1 MTTESD
7 EQNDSGMKDL
17 DTESQIYCDKC
28 LDDPL
33 LECLLIITKLE
44 HSPRTSEE
52 LVAGL
57 PLVNNQLTPELFT
70 RAAKRAGLQSKI
82 VHRPIKRIPA
92 LVLPAVLVLKNNQAC
107 ILEQIDLTSNQATI
121 IQPVAGADSSRL
133 IAIDELSELYS
144 GFAFFI
150 SKEYQFDSRSPEVL
164 LTHNKHWFWGTIWNS
179 VGIYRDV
186 LLASF
191 FINLFVIANPLF
203 VMNIYDRVVPNNAI
217 ETLWVMVAG
226 ISLVFFFDY
235 ILKVVRGHYLEMA
248 GKKADIVLSALIF
261 EKVMSLKMEVMP
273 ESVGAFSSNLK
284 EFDSVRNFLTS
295 VTLTTFID
303 LPFFVLFM
311 VTISYIAG
319 QLVLVPVI
327 AVLIILFY
335 GYVIHFPLRTLV
347 ESTYRASAQK
357 NATLIES
364 LSSIETIKSFNAESI
379 MQRRW
384 EQASGYIAKQGVK
397 ARNLSNSIN
406 FTSAFVQQ
414 LSTVAVIILGVYLI
428 SENELTMGALIA
440 TVMLSSRAIQPMAQ
454 VANLTANYQ
463 QTKTALASLNDIML
477 QPVERDEKKSYI
489 HRATFKG
496 GLEFKDVSFSYP
508 DQEEKAL
515 SHINLKIKPGEKV
528 AFIGRIGSGKTTLE
542 KLIMG
547 LYAPSEGAVKMDDL
561 DINQIDPANLRRNI
575 GYVPQDINL
584 FHGTVRENIALKAPY
599 IPGAEIIRV
608 AGIAGV
614 DHFANKHPSGFDMK
628 VGERGEGLSGGQR
641 QSIAI
646 ARALVMSPP
655 VLLMDEPSNSMDN
668 ATEAE
673 LLTKLKSEISDRTFI
688 LVTHRASLLKL
699 VERIVVIEH
708 GTVVADG
715 PGKKLKARIYS
726 VFSRMIHTISHVYNR
741 VLKRRRK
748 NGEKEIT

>member
-1 MTTESD
+1 MTIESD
-7 EQNDSGMKDL
+7 EQNDTSVEQSEI
-17 DTESQIYCDKC
+17 ESQIYCDKC

-44 HSPRTSEE
+44 QSPRTAEE

-57 PLVNNQLTPELFT
+57 PLVNNQLTPELFS
-70 RAAKRAGLQSKI
+70 RAANRADLQSKI
-82 VHRPIKRIPA
+82 VYRPIKRIPS
-92 LVLPAVLVLKNNQAC
+92 LVLPAILVLKNNQAC
-107 ILEQIDLTSNQATI
+107 ILEQIDLDSKQVQI
-121 IQPVAGADSSRL
+121 IQPVAGDHSSL
-133 IAIDELSELYS
+133 SISIDELSELYS

-150 SKEYQFDSRSPEVL
+150 TQEYQFDSRSPEVL

-179 VGIYRDV
+179 AGIYRDV
-186 LLASF
+186 LFASF

-217 ETLWVMVAG
+217 ETLWVMAAG
-226 ISLVFFFDY
+226 VSIVFFFDY
-235 ILKVVRGHYLEMA
+235 ILKIVRGHYLEIA

-295 VTLTTFID
+295 VTMTTFID
-303 LPFFVLFM
+303 LPFFVLFLL
-311 VTISYIAG
+311 TISFIAG
-319 QLVLVPVI
+319 QLVLVPVA
-327 AVLIILFY
+327 AVLIILLY
-335 GYVIHFPLRTLV
+335 GIVIHFPLKKVV

-364 LSSIETIKSFNAESI
+364 LSNVETIKSFNAESM

-384 EQASGYIAKQGVK
+384 EQASGYIAKQSVK
-397 ARNLSNSIN
+397 ARSLSNSIN
-406 FTSAFVQQ
+406 YTSAFIQQ
-414 LSTVAVIILGVYLI
+414 IAMVVTIIFGVYLI
-428 SENELTMGALIA
+428 ADNELTMGALIA

-477 QPVERDEKKSYI
+477 LPVERDEKIAYI

-508 DQEEKAL
+508 GQEEKAL
-515 SHINLKIKPGEKV
+515 SHINLKINPGEKV
-528 AFIGRIGSGKTTLE
+528 ALIGRIGSGKTTLE
-542 KLIMG
+542 KLIMR
-547 LYAPSEGAVKMDDL
+547 LYSPSEGSVKMDDL

-575 GYVPQDINL
+575 GYVPQDISL
-584 FHGTVRENIALKAPY
+584 FHGTVRENIILKAPY

-608 AGIAGV
+608 AQIAGV

-655 VLLMDEPSNSMDN
+655 ILLMDEPSNAMDN

-673 LLTKLKSEISDRTFI
+673 LLAKLKTEISDRTFI

-699 VERIVVIEH
+699 VDRIIVIEQ
-708 GTVVADG
+708 GSVVADG
-715 PGKKLKARIYS
+715 PKEEVLEALKQGKINVRQ
-726 VFSRMIHTISHVYNR
+726 
-741 VLKRRRK
+741 
-748 NGEKEIT
+748 

>member
-1 MTTESD
+1 MTIESD
-7 EQNDSGMKDL
+7 EQNDTSVEQSEI
-17 DTESQIYCDKC
+17 ESQIYCDKC

-44 HSPRTSEE
+44 QSPRTAEE

-57 PLVNNQLTPELFT
+57 PLVNNQLTPELFS
-70 RAAKRAGLQSKI
+70 RAANRADLQSKI
-82 VHRPIKRIPA
+82 VYRPIKRIPS
-92 LVLPAVLVLKNNQAC
+92 LVLPAILVLKSNQAC
-107 ILEQIDLTSNQATI
+107 ILEQIDLDSKQAQI
-121 IQPVAGADSSRL
+121 IQPVAGEHSSL
-133 IAIDELSELYS
+133 SISIDELSELYS

-150 SKEYQFDSRSPEVL
+150 TQEYQFDSRSPEVL

-179 VGIYRDV
+179 AGIYRDV
-186 LLASF
+186 LFASF

-217 ETLWVMVAG
+217 ETLWVMAAG
-226 ISLVFFFDY
+226 VSIVFFFDY
-235 ILKVVRGHYLEMA
+235 ILKIVRGHYLEIA

-295 VTLTTFID
+295 VTMTTFID
-303 LPFFVLFM
+303 LPFFVLFLL
-311 VTISYIAG
+311 TISFIAG
-319 QLVLVPVI
+319 QLVLVPVA
-327 AVLIILFY
+327 AVLIILLY
-335 GYVIHFPLRTLV
+335 GIVIHFPLKKVV

-364 LSSIETIKSFNAESI
+364 LSNVETIKSFNAESM

-384 EQASGYIAKQGVK
+384 EQASGYIAKQSVK
-397 ARNLSNSIN
+397 ARSLSNSIN
-406 FTSAFVQQ
+406 YTSAFIQQ
-414 LSTVAVIILGVYLI
+414 IAMVVTIIFGVYLI
-428 SENELTMGALIA
+428 ADNELTMGALIA

-477 QPVERDEKKSYI
+477 LPVERDEKIAYI

-508 DQEEKAL
+508 GQEEKAL
-515 SHINLKIKPGEKV
+515 SHINLKINPGEKV
-528 AFIGRIGSGKTTLE
+528 ALIGRIGSGKTTLE
-542 KLIMG
+542 KLIMR
-547 LYAPSEGAVKMDDL
+547 LYSPSEGSVKMDDL

-575 GYVPQDINL
+575 GYVPQDISL
-584 FHGTVRENIALKAPY
+584 FHGTVRENIILKAPY

-608 AGIAGV
+608 AQIAGV

-655 VLLMDEPSNSMDN
+655 ILLMDEPSNAMDN

-673 LLTKLKSEISDRTFI
+673 LLAKLKTEISDRTFI

-699 VERIVVIEH
+699 VDRIVVIEQ
-708 GTVVADG
+708 GSVVADG
-715 PGKKLKARIYS
+715 PKEEVLEALKQGKINVRQ
-726 VFSRMIHTISHVYNR
+726 
-741 VLKRRRK
+741 
-748 NGEKEIT
+748 

>member
-1 MTTESD
+1 MTIESD
-7 EQNDSGMKDL
+7 EQNDTSVEQSEI
-17 DTESQIYCDKC
+17 ESQIYCDKC

-44 HSPRTSEE
+44 QSPRTAEE

-57 PLVNNQLTPELFT
+57 PLVNNQLTPELFS
-70 RAAKRAGLQSKI
+70 RAANRADLQSKI
-82 VHRPIKRIPA
+82 VYRPIKRIPS
-92 LVLPAVLVLKNNQAC
+92 LVLPAILVLKNNQAC
-107 ILEQIDLTSNQATI
+107 ILEQIDLDSKQVQI
-121 IQPVAGADSSRL
+121 IQPVAGDHSSL
-133 IAIDELSELYS
+133 SISIDELSELYS

-150 SKEYQFDSRSPEVL
+150 TQEYQFDSRSPEVL

-179 VGIYRDV
+179 AGIYRDV
-186 LLASF
+186 LFASF

-217 ETLWVMVAG
+217 ETLWVMAAG
-226 ISLVFFFDY
+226 VSIVFFFDY
-235 ILKVVRGHYLEMA
+235 ILKIVRGHYLEIA

-295 VTLTTFID
+295 VTMTTFID
-303 LPFFVLFM
+303 LPFFVLFLL
-311 VTISYIAG
+311 TISFIAG
-319 QLVLVPVI
+319 QLVLVPVA
-327 AVLIILFY
+327 AVLIILLY
-335 GYVIHFPLRTLV
+335 GIVIHFPLKKVV

-364 LSSIETIKSFNAESI
+364 LSSVETIKSFNAESM

-384 EQASGYIAKQGVK
+384 EQASGYIAKQSVK
-397 ARNLSNSIN
+397 ARSLSNSIN
-406 FTSAFVQQ
+406 YTSAFIQQ
-414 LSTVAVIILGVYLI
+414 IAMVVTIIFGVYLI
-428 SENELTMGALIA
+428 ADNELTMGALIA

-477 QPVERDEKKSYI
+477 LPVERDEKIAYI

-508 DQEEKAL
+508 GQEEKAL
-515 SHINLKIKPGEKV
+515 SHINLKINPGEKV
-528 AFIGRIGSGKTTLE
+528 ALIGRIGSGKTTLE
-542 KLIMG
+542 KLIMR
-547 LYAPSEGAVKMDDL
+547 LYSPSEGSVKMDDL

-575 GYVPQDINL
+575 GYVPQDISL
-584 FHGTVRENIALKAPY
+584 FHGTVRENIILKAPY

-608 AGIAGV
+608 AQIAGV

-655 VLLMDEPSNSMDN
+655 ILLMDEPSNAMDN

-673 LLTKLKSEISDRTFI
+673 LLAKLKTEISDRTFI

-699 VERIVVIEH
+699 VDRIIVIEQ
-708 GTVVADG
+708 GSVVADG
-715 PGKKLKARIYS
+715 PKEEVLEALKQGKINVRQ
-726 VFSRMIHTISHVYNR
+726 
-741 VLKRRRK
+741 
-748 NGEKEIT
+748 

>member
-1 MTTESD
+1 MTIESD
-7 EQNDSGMKDL
+7 EQNDTSVEQSEI
-17 DTESQIYCDKC
+17 ESQIYCDKC

-44 HSPRTSEE
+44 QSPRTAEE

-57 PLVNNQLTPELFT
+57 PLVNNQLTPELFS
-70 RAAKRAGLQSKI
+70 RAANRADLQSKI
-82 VHRPIKRIPA
+82 VYRPIKRIPS
-92 LVLPAVLVLKNNQAC
+92 LVLPAILVLKSNQAC
-107 ILEQIDLTSNQATI
+107 ILEQIDLDSKQAQI
-121 IQPVAGADSSRL
+121 IQPVAGEHSSL
-133 IAIDELSELYS
+133 SISIDELSELYS

-150 SKEYQFDSRSPEVL
+150 TQEYQFDSRSPEVL

-179 VGIYRDV
+179 AGIYRDV
-186 LLASF
+186 LFASF

-217 ETLWVMVAG
+217 ETLWVMAAG
-226 ISLVFFFDY
+226 VSIVFFFDY
-235 ILKVVRGHYLEMA
+235 ILKIVRGHYLEIA

-295 VTLTTFID
+295 VTMTTFID
-303 LPFFVLFM
+303 LPFFVLFLL
-311 VTISYIAG
+311 TISFIAG
-319 QLVLVPVI
+319 QLVLVPVA
-327 AVLIILFY
+327 AVLIILLY
-335 GYVIHFPLRTLV
+335 GIVIHFPLKKVV

-364 LSSIETIKSFNAESI
+364 LSNVETIKSFNAESM

-384 EQASGYIAKQGVK
+384 EQASGYIAKQSVK
-397 ARNLSNSIN
+397 ARSLSNSIN
-406 FTSAFVQQ
+406 YTSAFIQQ
-414 LSTVAVIILGVYLI
+414 IAMVVTIIFGVYLI
-428 SENELTMGALIA
+428 ADNELTMGALIA

-477 QPVERDEKKSYI
+477 LPVERDEKIAYI

-508 DQEEKAL
+508 GQEEKAL
-515 SHINLKIKPGEKV
+515 SHINLKINPGEKV
-528 AFIGRIGSGKTTLE
+528 ALIGRIGSGKTTLE
-542 KLIMG
+542 KLIMR
-547 LYAPSEGAVKMDDL
+547 LYSPSEGSVKMDDL

-575 GYVPQDINL
+575 GYVPQDISL
-584 FHGTVRENIALKAPY
+584 FHGTVRENIILKAPY

-608 AGIAGV
+608 AQIAGV

-655 VLLMDEPSNSMDN
+655 ILLMDEPSNAMDN

-673 LLTKLKSEISDRTFI
+673 LLAKLKTEISDRTFI

-699 VERIVVIEH
+699 VDRIIVIEQ
-708 GTVVADG
+708 GSVVADG
-715 PGKKLKARIYS
+715 PKEEVLEALKQGKINVRQ
-726 VFSRMIHTISHVYNR
+726 
-741 VLKRRRK
+741 
-748 NGEKEIT
+748 

>member
-1 MTTESD
+1 MTIESD
-7 EQNDSGMKDL
+7 EQNDTSVEQSEI
-17 DTESQIYCDKC
+17 ESQIYCDKC

-44 HSPRTSEE
+44 QSPRTAEE

-57 PLVNNQLTPELFT
+57 PLVNNQLTPELFS
-70 RAAKRAGLQSKI
+70 RAANRADLQSKI
-82 VHRPIKRIPA
+82 VYRPIKRIPS
-92 LVLPAVLVLKNNQAC
+92 LVLPAILVLKNNQAC
-107 ILEQIDLTSNQATI
+107 ILEQIDLDSKQAQI
-121 IQPVAGADSSRL
+121 IQPVAGEHSSL
-133 IAIDELSELYS
+133 SISIDELSELYS

-150 SKEYQFDSRSPEVL
+150 TQEYQFDSRSPEVL

-179 VGIYRDV
+179 AGIYRDV
-186 LLASF
+186 LFASF

-217 ETLWVMVAG
+217 ETLWVMAAG
-226 ISLVFFFDY
+226 VSIVFFFDY
-235 ILKVVRGHYLEMA
+235 ILKIVRGHYLEIA

-295 VTLTTFID
+295 VTMTTFID
-303 LPFFVLFM
+303 LPFFVLFLL
-311 VTISYIAG
+311 TISFIAG
-319 QLVLVPVI
+319 QLVLVPVA
-327 AVLIILFY
+327 AVLIILLY
-335 GYVIHFPLRTLV
+335 GIVIHFPLKKVV

-364 LSSIETIKSFNAESI
+364 LSNVETIKSFNAESM

-384 EQASGYIAKQGVK
+384 EQASGYIAKQSVK
-397 ARNLSNSIN
+397 ARSLSNSIN
-406 FTSAFVQQ
+406 YTSAFIQQ
-414 LSTVAVIILGVYLI
+414 IAMVVTIIFGVYLI
-428 SENELTMGALIA
+428 ADNELTMGALIA

-477 QPVERDEKKSYI
+477 LPVERDEKIAYI

-508 DQEEKAL
+508 GQEEKAL
-515 SHINLKIKPGEKV
+515 SHINLKINPGEKV
-528 AFIGRIGSGKTTLE
+528 ALIGRIGSGKTTLE
-542 KLIMG
+542 KLIMR
-547 LYAPSEGAVKMDDL
+547 LYSPSEGSVKMDDL

-575 GYVPQDINL
+575 GYVPQDISL
-584 FHGTVRENIALKAPY
+584 FHGTVRENIILKAPY

-608 AGIAGV
+608 AQIAGV

-655 VLLMDEPSNSMDN
+655 ILLMDEPSNAMDN

-673 LLTKLKSEISDRTFI
+673 LLAKLKTEISDRTFI

-699 VERIVVIEH
+699 VDRIIVIEQ
-708 GTVVADG
+708 GSVVADG
-715 PGKKLKARIYS
+715 PKEEVLEALKQGKINVRQ
-726 VFSRMIHTISHVYNR
+726 
-741 VLKRRRK
+741 
-748 NGEKEIT
+748 